1 MPLVMEA
8 DGIQRALVRIAHE
21 IVERNR
27 GVGDVAL
34 VGIRRRG
41 VPIAQRLARTLLE
54 IAGREV
60 PTGALDITLYRD
72 DLMRHPVGPQPVL
85 RRTEI
90 PFSIDDRRILLVDDV
105 LYTGRTTRAA
115 LDALIDLGRP
125 RSIQLVVMVD
135 RGHRELP
142 IRADYVGKN
151 VPTSARQ
158 SVQVKLI
165 EQDGVDEVAI
175 GGIGEHE
182 GHAPGTGEA
191 LP

>member
-8 DGIQRALVRIAHE
+8 DGIRGALVRIAHE

-41 VPIAQRLARTLLE
+41 VQVAQRLAHSLLE
-54 IAGREV
+54 ITGRDV

-90 PFSIDDRRILLVDDV
+90 PFSIDERRILLVDDV
-105 LYTGRTTRAA
+105 LYTGRTIRAA
-115 LDALIDLGRP
+115 LDALIDFGRP
-125 RSIQLVVMVD
+125 RSIQLAVMVD

-142 IRADYVGKN
+142 IKADYVGRN

-165 EQDGVDEVAI
+165 EEDGVDEVAI
-175 GGIGEHE
+175 EDVAGTEAPA
-182 GHAPGTGEA
+182 APGGGA
-191 LP
+191 P